1 MFQKYYNHLNMS
13 SNIDNEW
20 ENFMSTN
27 FDIGKLIEEN
37 VNTKHTDVVI
47 PKCSDIYISTKTKI
61 AYLNQPIDINSVF
74 WKAPIT
80 DYYYPK
86 DGVIKKQMKITTFS
100 KEETD
105 EITEKLTHINNYKQ
119 GVISHFE
126 NEKSKAIVKYKHV
139 QKVSIGTC
147 KKDIVSYRSK
157 EKGAF
162 YNCFA
167 IIMRLKIDNE
177 YKEVHIKVFN
187 TGKLE
192 IPGIQ
197 DDALLH
203 KSLNF
208 LVQYLQPF
216 IPTILSY
223 RKDSIDTVLINS
235 NFNCGYYINREKL
248 FNKLKFKYSM
258 ISMFDPCSYP
268 GIQSKFYYNKQNT
281 LNNGICTCSKKC
293 SKKGTGDG
301 DGECREISFMIF
313 RTGSVLIVGHCNED
327 VLQIIYEFIKKILH
341 DEYSEVNEGHIIK
354 GEPKQV
360 VKKIRKYTFIQ
371 DL

>member
-1 MFQKYYNHLNMS
+1 MA
-13 SNIDNEW
+13 SNLDNEW
-20 ENFMSTN
+20 ENFMNTN

-37 VNTKHTDVVI
+37 VNTKKNEIII
-47 PKCSDIYISTKTKI
+47 PKCGDIYISTKTKI

-74 WKAPIT
+74 WNAPVT
-80 DYYYPK
+80 EYYYPK
-86 DGVIKKQMKITTFS
+86 DGIIKKQMKITTFS
-100 KEETD
+100 KEETEEVD
-105 EITEKLTHINNYKQ
+105 ERLSLIKNYKQ
-119 GVISHFE
+119 NVISHFE
-126 NEKSKAIVKYKHV
+126 NEKTKSDVKYKHV
-139 QKVSIGTC
+139 QKISIGTC

-167 IIMRLKIDNE
+167 IIMRLNINKE
-177 YKEVHIKVFN
+177 FKEVHMKVFN

-197 DDALLH
+197 DDTVLY

-208 LVQYLQPF
+208 LVQYLQPL
-216 IPTILSY
+216 IPCALSY
-223 RKDSIDTVLINS
+223 DKDSIDTVLINS

-258 ISMFDPCSYP
+258 ITLYDPCSYP

-281 LNNGICTCSKKC
+281 LNNGVCTCSHKC

-301 DGECREISFMIF
+301 DGQCREISFMIF
-313 RTGSVLIVGHCNED
+313 RTGSVLIVGHCDED
-327 VLQIIYEFIKKILH
+327 VLNIIYEYIKKILY
-341 DEYSEVNEGHIIK
+341 DEYSEINEGHIVKTETKNVI
-354 GEPKQV
+354 
-360 VKKIRKYTFIQ
+360 KKIRKYTFIQ
-371 DL
+371 DT